1 LYIRRE
7 PTCNRDTEFMK
18 NVSNPRRGRGRNNGK
33 RNQNP
38 RGSNIDGGGNDG
50 KIRGSAQQI
59 LDKYLTLARDASAA
73 GDRIAAEG
81 FFQHVEHYQRV
92 LNSDSG
98 KPSNQQNRNHNNN
111 SNKGQPQPQ
120 LDDAL
125 IKGSEVDVTL
135 VEKVDDTFKETS
147 AESAVTEAEIIK
159 KKSHRRAP
167 PWKDKTADTVDEDKK
182 PSETTA

>member
-1 LYIRRE
+1 
-7 PTCNRDTEFMK
+7 MK

-50 KIRGSAQQI
+50 KIRGSAQQV

-81 FFQHVEHYQRV
+81 FFQHADHYQRV
-92 LNSDSG
+92 LNPDSG
-98 KPSNQQNRNHNNN
+98 KPSNQQNHNHNNN
-111 SNKGQPQPQ
+111 SNKPQPQPQ
-120 LDDAL
+120 PDDAL

-135 VEKVDDTFKETS
+135 VEQVDDTFKEMS
-147 AESAVTEAEIIK
+147 AEAAVTEAEIAE
-159 KKSHRRAP
+159 KKSQRRAP
-167 PWKDKTADTVDEDKK
+167 PRKDKAADTVDKDKK
-182 PSETTA
+182 PSETTT

>member
-1 LYIRRE
+1 
-7 PTCNRDTEFMK
+7 MK

-147 AESAVTEAEIIK
+147 AESAVTEAEIIE

-182 PSETTA
+182 PPETTA